1 MVEPT
6 GHLGALA
13 SADPPTAQVP
23 LPTAENA
30 PNRWIPVRS
39 LGKKHA
45 SRILGHLLSLEPADR
60 YLRFGYAASDEQIA
74 RYVESLDFARDEIF
88 GIFNRKL
95 ELIALAHLA
104 LIAGAPGGRNQA
116 EFGVSVVRGSRGR
129 GFGALL
135 FDRAVLHARNRQVDH
150 LIIHALSENTA
161 MLRIVRRAG
170 AEVVRDGSESEA
182 QLLLPPENFVS
193 HMAELLQ
200 DQAAEI
206 DFQMKRNAQQF
217 ENLLGLWVPVKDRTK
232 SSSASKIPLS

>member
-6 GHLGALA
+6 GSLDVLDRTDGPGPHTSAL
-13 SADPPTAQVP
+13 SGQQVP
-23 LPTAENA
+23 Q
-30 PNRWIPVRS
+30 RWIPVRS
-39 LGKKHA
+39 LGRRHA
-45 SRILGHLLSLEPADR
+45 PRILNHLLSLEPADR

-95 ELIALAHLA
+95 DLIAMAHLA
-104 LIAGAPGGRNQA
+104 LIAGAPGGCNQA
-116 EFGVSVVRGSRGR
+116 EFGVSVIKASRGR

-135 FDRAVLHARNRQVDH
+135 FDSAVLHARNRQVDH

-182 QLLLPPENFVS
+182 QLRLPPENLVS

-206 DFQMKRNAQQF
+206 DFHMKRNAQQF
-217 ENLLGLWVPVKDRTK
+217 EHLLGLWVPAKGRTQ
-232 SSSASKIPLS
+232 SSLANDIPRP